1 MLTLIRTSFVQYLRD
16 DTINYEYCELRA
28 CFCFVMS
35 VFTYDPNPPRV
46 ASPWL
51 ASEDSERRHG
61 TSRSASASNDGD
73 SDHSPEPNIER
84 LDAEPQDGPI
94 EYKLHL
100 LLRPR
105 RRYDVMSTASRVSGS
120 QQSRARPKPSSKA
133 KNSTPPTSSA
143 QTRQSRLAQLTT
155 QLLWRLQQSSPYH
168 AKGRGELVIP
178 KLPDDGESLELLV
191 KPQRL
196 LPGLEESNGALYEIG
211 VSDDG
216 TFVGLTK
223 DEMDESMTTL
233 KIMAASLGCRVEVQ
247 RMKLVGNCEWTEASG
262 AALSPEGA
270 RLKADLWVAEALV
283 MPILEP
289 QKDPNGESD
298 DSTKPGA
305 SAPISV
311 SRTVQLRV
319 SLTGPTT
326 SGKTT
331 LLGTLANGKLD
342 NGRGSSRIDLLKHR
356 HEVVSGQT
364 SSVAQ
369 ELIGYKERRIFN
381 YAGPTIESWTDIH
394 DHAEDGRLV
403 FFSDSAGHLRFRRT
417 ILRGLVGWA
426 PHWTLLC
433 ITANG
438 SDAPGHGSHS
448 LTGTTDDLVGDVTGG
463 MDLAIAHLDLCLRL
477 EIPLVILITKYDLAK
492 KDKLRST
499 LNMILTKVKATGR
512 TPKLVAPKQTD
523 DPALSEIPVASQQKV
538 QEEIIREM
546 AGPDQL
552 LSIVPIILTSAVSG
566 LGIGVVHALLN
577 SLPIPPAPTSRDFMP
592 EMLNPEQPACLF
604 HIDDKYELAGHSSD
618 KSAIVVAGYLRFG
631 TLSIGDRVVL
641 GPFPIEDDGEARSL
655 MPRDH
660 PSPSGLSVSHPT
672 FAELARFASRKA
684 ASATT
689 AKGEWRGATIVHVR
703 NLRLPVRTM
712 EAGQA
717 GTVQIVFDD
726 PVEDLSDVDSLF
738 ERSRPA
744 GVIRKGQVLAIPSQ
758 HMLDTGLSL
767 QAASGLKATFKDA
780 KVASLSVGCLVNIYV
795 ATVRAAARI
804 LKVIRQLP
812 DADVRKFADEG
823 HDDVFG
829 MEDSLELDKSH
840 PEDDFS
846 FSSGQYVVTLELLAN
861 REWIELGS
869 RVVLMEG
876 GKQGSS
882 GLEGY
887 VGNVIEIA
895 E

>member
-1 MLTLIRTSFVQYLRD
+1 MSTTS
-16 DTINYEYCELRA
+16 
-28 CFCFVMS
+28 
-35 VFTYDPNPPRV
+35 RV
-46 ASPWL
+46 A
-51 ASEDSERRHG
+51 
-61 TSRSASASNDGD
+61 
-73 SDHSPEPNIER
+73 
-84 LDAEPQDGPI
+84 
-94 EYKLHL
+94 
-100 LLRPR
+100 
-105 RRYDVMSTASRVSGS
+105 GS
-120 QQSRARPKPSSKA
+120 QQSKIRPKPSSKA
-133 KNSTPPTSSA
+133 KSNTPPTSSA

-223 DEMDESMTTL
+223 NEMDESMTTL

-247 RMKLVGNCEWTEASG
+247 RMKLVGTCEWTEASG
-262 AALSPEGA
+262 AALSSEGA

-283 MPILEP
+283 MSILEP
-289 QKDPNGESD
+289 QKDPNGESED
-298 DSTKPGA
+298 ATKQGT
-305 SAPISV
+305 SAPIKA
-311 SRTVQLRV
+311 SRTVQLRI

-369 ELIGYKERRIFN
+369 ELIGYKDAKIFN
-381 YAGPTIESWTDIH
+381 YASPTIESWTDIH

-438 SDAPGHGSHS
+438 SDAPSHGSHS
-448 LTGTTDDLVGDVTGG
+448 LSGATDDLGDVTGG
-463 MDLAIAHLDLCLRL
+463 IDLAVAHLDLCLQL

-492 KDKLRST
+492 KDKLRNT

-512 TPKLVAPKQTD
+512 TPKLIAPKQAD
-523 DPALSEIPVASQQKV
+523 DPALSEIPTASHQKV
-538 QEEIIREM
+538 QEDIIREV
-546 AGPDQL
+546 AGSDRL
-552 LSIVPIILTSAVSG
+552 LSIIPIILTSAVSG
-566 LGIGVVHALLN
+566 LGIGVVHALLD
-577 SLPIPPAPTSRDFMP
+577 SLPVPPVPTSRDLMP
-592 EMLNPEQPACLF
+592 EVLNPEQPASLF
-604 HIDDKYELAGHSSD
+604 HIDDKYELASHTSD

-631 TLSIGDRVVL
+631 TLSIGDKVVL
-641 GPFPIEDDGEARSL
+641 GPFPVEDDGEARSL

-660 PSPSGLSVSHPT
+660 PSPSGLSISQPT

-689 AKGEWRGATIVHVR
+689 AKGEWLDATVVHVR

-717 GTVQIVFDD
+717 GTIQIVFDD

-744 GVIRKGQVLAIPSQ
+744 GVIRKGQVLAIPSR

-767 QAASGLKATFKDA
+767 QAASGLKAIFKDDR
-780 KVASLSVGCLVNIYV
+780 VTLLSVGCLVNVYV

-804 LKVIRQLP
+804 LKVIRHLP
-812 DADVRKFADEG
+812 DADARKLTDDG
-823 HDDVFG
+823 HEDVFG

-840 PEDDFS
+840 LEAGTGFTNN
-846 FSSGQYVVTLELLAN
+846 QYIVTLELLAN
-861 REWIELGS
+861 REWVELGS